1 MNNVINNYI
10 DAHIDYFIINYAQFS
25 RHFLIVEF
33 NTLSLYN
40 YQGRLLG
47 TPRWK
52 GCTEESLYTPC
63 ISLCT
68 DTLVIRNQSNEKCK
82 IYIYVYNHC
91 PKCLLTNFFHE
102 NF

>member
-1 MNNVINNYI
+1 MNNVISNYTVACI
-10 DAHIDYFIINYAQFS
+10 NYLIIDYYAQFS

-52 GCTEESLYTPC
+52 GCTEEPLCIPC
-63 ISLCT
+63 LSLCA

-82 IYIYVYNHC
+82 IYIYTIYVIIVV
-91 PKCLLTNFFHE
+91 
-102 NF
+102 